1 MLVAIVPSCHSSP
14 PLSSPLSS
22 PPSSPLSSPP
32 GPHHECSPPRRA
44 STEDAPRRR
53 IAQWSCLPGPP
64 PVRCDHACVP
74 SCMRVRRRRAARVR
88 GRTSRPARACVEAS
102 DLEKHIVTSTTKA
115 SEMSAGCTWPGR
127 AKDNNDLNSCKTATA
142 ARRDSHLPTFLLRR
156 SPFFQ
161 SGLCACKNV
170 RTKTT
175 CSLHL
180 AGPSR
185 FRPGRRRRSTN
196 AAKPPW
202 CWWCSEGLP
211 APAAGAGAP
220 SAAPSPSSGHRPR

>member
-64 PVRCDHACVP
+64 PSPLRPRVRAVLHACSSSSRRASSGSHLA
-74 SCMRVRRRRAARVR
+74 SCTRVRR
-88 GRTSRPARACVEAS
+88 SKRPGKTHR
-102 DLEKHIVTSTTKA
+102 DKY
-115 SEMSAGCTWPGR
+115 
-127 AKDNNDLNSCKTATA
+127 NDLNSCKTATA

-220 SAAPSPSSGHRPR
+220 SPAPSPCPGHRLR